1 MRLSLIRCLHGR
13 GTAQRDTTI
22 FLCMFFYIP
31 FFFISLLFCL
41 LLFRPLFFFTAP
53 SPPPYSYSPSR
64 STSPSPSPPLSPAP
78 LSPPFPYPLPL
89 SLFLLLPSPPPTPS
103 PSPAFPRLLP
113 LSEPPRQRRSLAPGT
128 RFKKLRDCRDKLKII
143 EDVLALC
150 LEVRPSINTVS
161 CPSPSLNIPRSGS
174 LVRALALS
182 RVVWRALLSCW
193 VDGWPW

>member
-1 MRLSLIRCLHGR
+1 MEE
-13 GTAQRDTTI
+13 AQRKETLQYSYAC
-22 FLCMFFYIP
+22 FLYSFLFH
-31 FFFISLLFCL
+31 FFIVLSSSLSTFVL
-41 LLFRPLFFFTAP
+41 LFFFTAP

-113 LSEPPRQRRSLAPGT
+113 LSEPPRQRSLAPGT